1 VGAVAPAA
9 AVKLHTP
16 LAQEKLMPL
25 DNQLQEAPPAPVTT
39 GLAGLVLP
47 APPPLVETS
56 APIELI
62 APVEDPRIEAIRQH
76 DEIQATLAAAKA
88 EEAAALAAKIASEN
102 PHATS
107 VASRNKEIYDEILAR
122 RNAPPAVPVH
132 QPVASPMTERT
143 KVEMQ
148 VGAQTSLKHAQQRL
162 AAFQRTH

>member
-1 VGAVAPAA
+1 MAPAA
-9 AVKLHTP
+9 ADKP
-16 LAQEKLMPL
+16 QNPYSQEKTMPL
-25 DNQLQEAPPAPVTT
+25 DNQLQEAPPAPVVT
-39 GLAGLVLP
+39 GLVGLVLP

-107 VASRNKEIYDEILAR
+107 VASRNKEIYDQILAN
-122 RNAPPAVPVH
+122 RNAPPAVPAP
-132 QPVASPMTERT
+132 QPVAIPMTERT
-143 KVEMQ
+143 KIEMQ
-148 VGAQTSLKHAQQRL
+148 VGAQTSLKHAQQRF

>member
-47 APPPLVETS
+47 APPPLVETP
-56 APIELI
+56 APIEPI

-88 EEAAALAAKIASEN
+88 EEAAALAAKLAAEN
-102 PHATS
+102 PIATS

>member
-1 VGAVAPAA
+1 VLEVGAKPP
-9 AVKLHTP
+9 TP
-16 LAQEKLMPL
+16 LAQEKSMLL

-47 APPPLVETS
+47 APPPLVETP
-56 APIELI
+56 APIEPI
-62 APVEDPRIEAIRQH
+62 APVENPRIEALRQH
-76 DEIQATLAAAKA
+76 DEIQATMAAAKA
-88 EEAAALAAKIASEN
+88 EEAAALAAKIAAEN

-107 VASRNKEIYDEILAR
+107 VAARNKEIYDQILAN
-122 RNAPPAVPVH
+122 RNAPPAVQVIAPLA
-132 QPVASPMTERT
+132 PEMSERT

>member
-1 VGAVAPAA
+1 MAPAA
-9 AVKLHTP
+9 ADKP
-16 LAQEKLMPL
+16 QNPYSQEKTMPL

-56 APIELI
+56 APIELT
-62 APVEDPRIEAIRQH
+62 APVEDLPRIEAIRQH

-132 QPVASPMTERT
+132 QPVATPMTERT
-143 KVEMQ
+143 KSEMQ

-162 AAFQRTH
+162 ASFQRIH

>member
-1 VGAVAPAA
+1 
-9 AVKLHTP
+9 
-16 LAQEKLMPL
+16 MPL

-47 APPPLVETS
+47 APPPLVETP
-56 APIELI
+56 APIEPI

-88 EEAAALAAKIASEN
+88 EEAAALAAKLAAEN

-132 QPVASPMTERT
+132 QPVATPMTERT

>member
-132 QPVASPMTERT
+132 QPVATPMTERT
-143 KVEMQ
+143 KAEMQ

-162 AAFQRTH
+162 ASFQRTH